1 MNSLLGSDD
10 DVERSHAACEHAPGV
25 IPPDDVPRIA
35 SASATSLFATSTT
48 GSSAHATAPSVPHI
62 CRVPGYVRRSTGTEH
77 GNHDL
82 CCGVCLLA
90 DGRFHSDAC
99 DTASYSST
107 TTPSS
112 SSTLATSAETTDNK
126 APSDLA
132 GLWQLS
138 LDRRRARAGLAARQA
153 VRVDWGET
161 KRRLGTTGRNAKQ
174 ELMPKADAGM
184 GGCGAAASVQVKAPA
199 GGMEACSDNDN
210 TSRRIAQ
217 DHNVHGPAGTH
228 G

>member
-1 MNSLLGSDD
+1 MCWPSDAVSLLG
-10 DVERSHAACEHAPGV
+10 R
-25 IPPDDVPRIA
+25 
-35 SASATSLFATSTT
+35 
-48 GSSAHATAPSVPHI
+48 
-62 CRVPGYVRRSTGTEH
+62 
-77 GNHDL
+77 
-82 CCGVCLLA
+82 
-90 DGRFHSDAC
+90 AC
-99 DTASYSST
+99 DLGTG
-107 TTPSS
+107 
-112 SSTLATSAETTDNK
+112 K
-126 APSDLA
+126 AYELTRQLSDHSVTYLRQ
-132 GLWQLS
+132 LWQLS